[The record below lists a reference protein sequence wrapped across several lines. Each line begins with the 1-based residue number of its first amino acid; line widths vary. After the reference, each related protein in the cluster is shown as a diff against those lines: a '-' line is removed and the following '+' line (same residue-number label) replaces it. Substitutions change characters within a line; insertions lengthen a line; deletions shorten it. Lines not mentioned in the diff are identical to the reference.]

1 MIRTRSSD
9 MADKQEQPRRK
20 REFMMMIQ
28 FSQNYLKASLR
39 SGVVGYP
46 PSVVEYR
53 IHWEVVPRAKNS
65 RVCSFILT
73 NKRTTCIVQG
83 IGKCLLTH
91 TRPCLLWRSLS
102 CFDVLAWNLL
112 LKAEEDTLVSA
123 WLTVAT
129 GPIVLWPAPCI
140 VGAARRLTQVSYV
153 AALRESSVLWQQSWG
168 GLCCGSRSDCDV

>member
-1 MIRTRSSD
+1 MSRTRSSD

-28 FSQNYLKASLR
+28 FSKNYLKASLR
-39 SGVVGYP
+39 SGAVGYA

-53 IHWEVVPRAKNS
+53 IHWEVVPHAKNS

-73 NKRTTCIVQG
+73 NKRTTCSVQG

-102 CFDVLAWNLL
+102 CFDLLACMR
-112 LKAEEDTLVSA
+112 S
-123 WLTVAT
+123 
-129 GPIVLWPAPCI
+129 GI
-140 VGAARRLTQVSYV
+140 SY
-153 AALRESSVLWQQSWG
+153 
-168 GLCCGSRSDCDV
+168 